1 MDQLKIGRFIKSLR
15 QEKGL
20 TQEQLAETLGVT
32 NRSVSRW
39 ENGNNL
45 PDMSVLL
52 ELAEYFDVD
61 VGEVLDGERKDGN
74 MDKKMEE
81 TILKVADYEQLLNTN
96 LMRGIRKVLILALMA
111 GAVWPVFTVTG
122 LVHHPVGGAM
132 ADAANGA
139 VFGLVALGVA
149 LTSSR
154 YMSFAV
160 RTKRRIVAK
169 MLGREGNKE

>member
-1 MDQLKIGRFIKSLR
+1 MDQQKIGRFIKTLR
-15 QEKGL
+15 TEKGL
-20 TQEQLAETLGVT
+20 TQEQLAEVFGVT

-45 PDMSVLL
+45 PDVALIL
-52 ELAEYFDVD
+52 ELAKYFDVE
-61 VGEVLDGERKDGN
+61 VGEILDGERKDGN

-81 TILKVADYEQLLNTN
+81 TLLKVADYEQLLNTN
-96 LMRGIRKVLILALMA
+96 LVRGVRRVLVLALAA
-111 GAVWPVFTVTG
+111 GTVWPVFTVTG

-139 VFGLVALGVA
+139 VLGLVVLGVL

-160 RTKRRIVAK
+160 RTKRKIAK
-169 MLGREGNKE
+169 KLVGKGDVE